1 MLYYGFNVKHIYTEN
16 ICKDQCPAICL
27 RENILY
33 LKYVKNA
40 VKWNFLLFTLS
51 FPQIGMF

>member
-16 ICKDQCPAICL
+16 ICKDQCPVICL

-40 VKWNFLLFTLS
+40 VIWNFLLFTLS